1 MSNKIVAYKELLKVV
16 KKHEEL
22 FDRESPTLTA
32 NNLKGIVGALEVAEQ
47 FNLPLQGLQSGSS
60 LRIQGVYDEWT
71 NLSFYGEEKGR
82 TIGCPDGG
90 VQPENEWLF
99 VIRFT
104 CGAYSLGSSS
114 GWDRAYPKE
123 TFDSLFNELKSYG
136 AAFVDTANNSLYF
149 RADKARTVYD
159 AFWSTFKRYKAL
171 VADEMKEQRKQELL
185 KELESLGE
193 K

>member
-16 KKHEEL
+16 EKYEEF

-32 NNLKGIVGALEVAEQ
+32 ANLKGIVEALEVADE
-47 FNLPLQGLQSGSS
+47 FNLPLQGLQSGTF

-71 NLSFYGEEKGR
+71 NLSFYGEKEGR

-90 VQPENEWLF
+90 MQPENEWLF

-104 CGAYSLGSSS
+104 TGAYSLGSSS
-114 GWDRAYPKE
+114 GWDRTYPKE
-123 TFDSLFNELKSYG
+123 TFDAMFAELKSYG
-136 AAFVDTANNSLYF
+136 AAFVDSMNNSLYF
-149 RADKARTVYD
+149 RADKARAVYD
-159 AFWSTFKRYKAL
+159 AFWPTFKNYKGL
-171 VADEMKEQRKQELL
+171 VDAELKEQRKQELI

>member
-22 FDRESPTLTA
+22 FDREGPTLSSA
-32 NNLKGIVGALEVAEQ
+32 NISSIVQALEVAEE
-47 FNLPLQGLQSGSS
+47 FNLPLQGLQSGSF
-60 LRIQGVYDEWT
+60 LRVQGVYDEWT
-71 NLSFYGEEKGR
+71 NLSFYGDKEVR
-82 TIGCPDGG
+82 TIGRPDCG

-104 CGAYSLGSSS
+104 CGAYSLGGDVYDS
-114 GWDRAYPKE
+114 RYPRN
-123 TFDSLFNELKSYG
+123 TFDNMFDELKSYG
-136 AAFVDTANNSLYF
+136 AAFVDSANNSLYF
-149 RADKARTVYD
+149 RADKARAVYD
-159 AFWSTFKRYKAL
+159 AFWPTFKKYKAL
-171 VADEMKEQRKQELL
+171 VSEEMKEQRKQELL

>member
-1 MSNKIVAYKELLKVV
+1 MSTKIVAYKELLKVV

-22 FDRESPTLTA
+22 FDRESPTLSSA
-32 NNLKGIVGALEVAEQ
+32 NLKGIVEALEVAET
-47 FNLPLQGLQSGSS
+47 FNLPLQGLQSGTF

-71 NLSFYGEEKGR
+71 NLSFYGEKEGR

-90 VQPENEWLF
+90 VQPESEWLF

-104 CGAYSLGSSS
+104 CGAYSLG
-114 GWDRAYPKE
+114 GDRYERQYPRN
-123 TFDSLFNELKSYG
+123 TFDNMFDELKSYG
-136 AAFVDTANNSLYF
+136 AAFVDSANNSLYF
-149 RADKARTVYD
+149 RADKARAVYD
-159 AFWSTFKRYKAL
+159 AFWPTFKNYKGL
-171 VADEMKEQRKQELL
+171 VDAELKEQRKQELI

>member
-22 FDRESPTLTA
+22 FDRESPTLTVA
-32 NNLKGIVGALEVAEQ
+32 SLKGIVEALGVAEE
-47 FNLPLQGLQSGSS
+47 FNLPLQGLQSGTF

-71 NLSFYGEEKGR
+71 NLSFYGEKEGR

-104 CGAYSLGSSS
+104 CGAYSLG
-114 GWDRAYPKE
+114 GDRYECQYPRK
-123 TFDSLFNELKSYG
+123 TYDAMFDELKSYG
-136 AAFVDTANNSLYF
+136 AAFVDSANNSLYF
-149 RADKARTVYD
+149 RADKARAVYD
-159 AFWSTFKRYKAL
+159 AFWPTFKNYKGL
-171 VADEMKEQRKQELL
+171 VDAELKEQRKQELI

>member
-1 MSNKIVAYKELLKVV
+1 MSNKIVAYKDLLKVV

-22 FDRESPTLTA
+22 FDRESPTLSSA
-32 NNLKGIVGALEVAEQ
+32 NLKGIVEALGVAEE
-47 FNLPLQGLQSGSS
+47 FNLPLQGLQSGTF

-71 NLSFYGEEKGR
+71 NLSFYGEKEGR

-104 CGAYSLGSSS
+104 CGAYSLG
-114 GWDRAYPKE
+114 GDRYERQYPRN
-123 TFDSLFNELKSYG
+123 TFDNMFDELKSYG
-136 AAFVDTANNSLYF
+136 AAFVDSANDSLYF
-149 RADKARTVYD
+149 RADKARAVYD
-159 AFWSTFKRYKAL
+159 AFWPTFKNYKGL
-171 VADEMKEQRKQELL
+171 VDAELKEQRKQELI

>member
-1 MSNKIVAYKELLKVV
+1 MSNKIVVYGELLKVV
-16 KKHEEL
+16 EKYEEF
-22 FDRESPTLTA
+22 FDRESPTLTVG
-32 NNLKGIVGALEVAEQ
+32 NIKSIVQALVVAHE
-47 FNLPLQGLQSGSS
+47 FNLPLQGLQSGTL

-71 NLSFYGEEKGR
+71 NLSFYGGNEVR

-104 CGAYSLGSSS
+104 CGAYSLG
-114 GWDRAYPKE
+114 GDRYERQYPRN
-123 TFDSLFNELKSYG
+123 TFDNMFDELKSYG
-136 AAFVDTANNSLYF
+136 AAFVDSANSSLYF
-149 RADKARTVYD
+149 RADKARAVYD
-159 AFWSTFKRYKAL
+159 AFWPTFKKYKGL
-171 VADEMKEQRKQELL
+171 VDVELKEQRKQELL

>member
-1 MSNKIVAYKELLKVV
+1 MSTKIVAYKELLKVV

-22 FDRESPTLTA
+22 FDLESPTLSSA
-32 NNLKGIVGALEVAEQ
+32 NLKGIVEALEVAET
-47 FNLPLQGLQSGSS
+47 FNLPLQGLQSGTF

-71 NLSFYGEEKGR
+71 NLSLYGKKHQR

-90 VQPENEWLF
+90 VQPDNEWLF
-99 VIRFT
+99 DIRFT
-104 CGAYSLGSSS
+104 CGAYSLG
-114 GWDRAYPKE
+114 GDVYERQYPSK
-123 TFDSLFNELKSYG
+123 TFDAMFEELKSYG

-149 RADKARTVYD
+149 RADKARAVYD
-159 AFWSTFKRYKAL
+159 AFWPTFKNYKGL
-171 VADEMKEQRKQELL
+171 VDAELKEQRKQELI

>member
-32 NNLKGIVGALEVAEQ
+32 ANLKGIVEALEVADE
-47 FNLPLQGLQSGSS
+47 FNLPLQGLQSGTF

-71 NLSFYGEEKGR
+71 NLSFYGDKEVH

-104 CGAYSLGSSS
+104 CGPYSLGGDVYDS
-114 GWDRAYPKE
+114 RYPRN
-123 TFDSLFNELKSYG
+123 TFDNMFDELKSYG
-136 AAFVDTANNSLYF
+136 AAFVDSANNSLYF
-149 RADKARTVYD
+149 RADKARAVYD
-159 AFWSTFKRYKAL
+159 AFWPTFKKYKDL
-171 VADEMKEQRKQELL
+171 VSLELKEQRKQELL

>member
-1 MSNKIVAYKELLKVV
+1 MSTKIVAYKDLLKVV
-16 KKHEEL
+16 KKYEEL
-22 FDRESPTLTA
+22 FDRESPTLSSA
-32 NNLKGIVGALEVAEQ
+32 NLKGIVEALEVADE
-47 FNLPLQGLQSGSS
+47 FNLPLQGLQSGTF

-71 NLSFYGEEKGR
+71 NLSFYGEKEVR

-104 CGAYSLGSSS
+104 TGAYSLGSSGS
-114 GWDRAYPKE
+114 WDSPYPKK
-123 TFDSLFNELKSYG
+123 TFDAMFEDLKSYG

-149 RADKARTVYD
+149 RADKARAVYD
-159 AFWSTFKRYKAL
+159 AFWPTFKNYKGL
-171 VADEMKEQRKQELL
+171 VDAELKEQRKQELI

>member
-22 FDRESPTLTA
+22 FDRESPTLTVA
-32 NNLKGIVGALEVAEQ
+32 NLKGIVEALGVAEE
-47 FNLPLQGLQSGSS
+47 FNLPLQGLQSGTF

-71 NLSFYGEEKGR
+71 NLSFYGEKEGR

-104 CGAYSLGSSS
+104 CGAYSLG
-114 GWDRAYPKE
+114 GDRYERQYPRN
-123 TFDSLFNELKSYG
+123 TFDNMFDELKSYG
-136 AAFVDTANNSLYF
+136 AAFVDSANSSLYF
-149 RADKARTVYD
+149 RADKARAVYD
-159 AFWSTFKRYKAL
+159 AFWTTFKKYKGL
-171 VADEMKEQRKQELL
+171 VDVELKEQRKQELL

>member
-1 MSNKIVAYKELLKVV
+1 MSTKIVAYKELLKVV

-22 FDRESPTLTA
+22 FDRESPTLSSA
-32 NNLKGIVGALEVAEQ
+32 NLKGIVEALEVAET
-47 FNLPLQGLQSGSS
+47 FNLPLQGLQSGTF

-71 NLSFYGEEKGR
+71 NLSFYGEKEGR

-104 CGAYSLGSSS
+104 CGAYSLG
-114 GWDRAYPKE
+114 GDRYERQYPRN
-123 TFDSLFNELKSYG
+123 TFDNMFDELKSYG
-136 AAFVDTANNSLYF
+136 AAFVDSANNSLYF
-149 RADKARTVYD
+149 RADKARAVYD
-159 AFWSTFKRYKAL
+159 AFWPTFKNYKGL
-171 VADEMKEQRKQELL
+171 VDAELKEQRKQELI